1 MTDPTKFILRI
12 EYDHEGFD
20 ADGCG
25 DYMYS
30 EFSYKEF
37 KSKDDA
43 LKYLRK
49 NIYDADTNRRAN
61 FNNIH
66 DYVKEYDFKFYEVI
80 QEQPNELR
88 RP

>member
-1 MTDPTKFILRI
+1 MADPTKFILRM

-49 NIYDADTNRRAN
+49 NIYDEATNRRAN

-66 DYVKEYDFKFYEVI
+66 DYVKEYDFKFYEVL
-80 QEQPNELR
+80 QERYND
-88 RP
+88 